1 MIENID
7 LVRLNFSPTVLNIMN
22 IILGFVVFGV
32 ALNMKV
38 SDFTNVFKNPKAAFL
53 GLGTQFFIFP
63 MLTYFLAL
71 LINPAPSIAMG
82 MILVASCPG
91 GNISN
96 FMTQYARGNA
106 ALSVSMSGIST
117 AAATIMTPLNMSIW
131 GGLYVNNTGLMKEFS
146 LNFWDM
152 SIIIFTLLIIPTI
165 LGLLTTKHF
174 PRAALRL
181 KVPMQY
187 LSILFFLGFVLIATV
202 GNWEYFKKYYYI
214 FFSIVIVHNLLSLL
228 SGFTLASLF
237 KLNEADK
244 RAVTIEVGIQNS
256 GLGLIIIFN
265 EFDGLGGMAIVAA
278 AWGIWHIIAG
288 LSLASYW
295 RSKNP
300 EELPAPFSKPY
311 TSLE

>member
-71 LINPAPSIAMG
+71 LINPAPSVAMG

-96 FMTQYARGNA
+96 FITQYARGNA

-117 AAATIMTPLNMSIW
+117 AAATIMTPLNMSFW
-131 GGLYVNNTGLMKEFS
+131 GGLYVKNTGLLKEFS

-152 SIIIFTLLIIPTI
+152 FIIIFTLLIIPTI

-174 PRAALRL
+174 PRSALKL

-187 LSILFFLGFVLIATV
+187 LSILFFIGFVFIATI

-214 FFSIVIVHNLLSLL
+214 FFSIVIIHNLLSLL

-295 RSKNP
+295 RNRQIDAP
-300 EELPAPFSKPY
+300 EYLIDNNSVI
-311 TSLE
+311 

>member
-71 LINPAPSIAMG
+71 LINPAPSVAMG

-96 FMTQYARGNA
+96 FITQYARGNA

-117 AAATIMTPLNMSIW
+117 AAATTMTPLNMSFW
-131 GGLYVNNTGLMKEFS
+131 GGLYVKNTGLLKEFS

-152 SIIIFTLLIIPTI
+152 FIIIFTLLIIPTI

-174 PRAALRL
+174 PRSALKL

-187 LSILFFLGFVLIATV
+187 LSILFFIGFVLIATI

-214 FFSIVIVHNLLSLL
+214 FFSIVIIHNLLSLL

-295 RSKNP
+295 RNRQIDAP
-300 EELPAPFSKPY
+300 EYLIDNNSVI
-311 TSLE
+311 

>member
-71 LINPAPSIAMG
+71 LINPAPSVAMG

-96 FMTQYARGNA
+96 FITQYARGNA

-117 AAATIMTPLNMSIW
+117 AAATIMTPLNMSFW
-131 GGLYVNNTGLMKEFS
+131 GGLYVKNTGLLKEFS

-152 SIIIFTLLIIPTI
+152 FIIIFTLLIIPTI

-174 PRAALRL
+174 PRSALKL

-187 LSILFFLGFVLIATV
+187 LSILFFIGFVLIATI

-214 FFSIVIVHNLLSLL
+214 FFSIVIIHNLLSLL

-295 RSKNP
+295 RNRQIDAP
-300 EELPAPFSKPY
+300 EYLIDNNSVI
-311 TSLE
+311 